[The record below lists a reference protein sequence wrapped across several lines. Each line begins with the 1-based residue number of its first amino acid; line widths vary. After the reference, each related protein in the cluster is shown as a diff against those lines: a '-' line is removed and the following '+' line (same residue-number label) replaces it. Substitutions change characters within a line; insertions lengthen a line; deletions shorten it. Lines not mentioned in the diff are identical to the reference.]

1 MGQKFASI
9 QKLLLKNCVGR
20 VLTMKHSHS
29 LSRLVVVEFWPLPI
43 DAGAPMP
50 HIYLEILHCNMNL
63 GKRRG

>member
-1 MGQKFASI
+1 
-9 QKLLLKNCVGR
+9 
-20 VLTMKHSHS
+20 MKHSHS